1 MLEFS
6 LFLLGACCGYGVSLF
21 VAGAFGV
28 ADRSHEWGNYNNKG
42 AEDEQ

>member
-6 LFLLGACCGYGVSLF
+6 VFLLGACIGWGISLF
-21 VAGAFGV
+21 MAGAFGV
-28 ADRSHEWGNYNNKG
+28 ADRSHEWDYNKKG

>member
-6 LFLLGACCGYGVSLF
+6 LFVLGACCGYGVSLF

-28 ADRSHEWGNYNNKG
+28 ADRSHEWGNYNKKG

>member
-28 ADRSHEWGNYNNKG
+28 ADRSHEWDYNKKG

>member
-21 VAGAFGV
+21 VAGTFGV
-28 ADRSHEWGNYNNKG
+28 ADRSHEWDYNKKG